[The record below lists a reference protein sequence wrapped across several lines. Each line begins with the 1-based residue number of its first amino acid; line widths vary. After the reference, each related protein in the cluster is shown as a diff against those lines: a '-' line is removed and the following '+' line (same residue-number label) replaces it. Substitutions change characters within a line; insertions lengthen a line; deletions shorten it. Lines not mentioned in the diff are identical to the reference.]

1 MEKYEN
7 ILLFHFPSDTAALV
21 KMITWHA
28 LSCFFNTLPFNL
40 HLFESLAIGHGRRW
54 VVKDHDKNTPGRRS
68 NLVKMFMIRHFKFK
82 GCSENR
88 KCCFSLSTTTY
99 STLMNLVY
107 KNESDEPLFF
117 AHCQQ
122 PIVLQLMFFCHTIAK
137 LHLLQMLLSVRH
149 CKSETIKASFFSLV
163 HKRIDV

>member
-1 MEKYEN
+1 MKN
-7 ILLFHFPSDTAALV
+7 SSLSPSSKTAALV

-88 KCCFSLSTTTY
+88 KCCFSLSTTT
-99 STLMNLVY
+99 STH
-107 KNESDEPLFF
+107 DEP
-117 AHCQQ
+117 C
-122 PIVLQLMFFCHTIAK
+122 VLQKGIWRTLVFRSMPSTYCTTINVSLPYHCEIAH
-137 LHLLQMLLSVRH
+137 LHLSQMLLSVRH
-149 CKSETIKASFFSLV
+149 CKSETIRASFFPLV
-163 HKRIDV
+163 YNTKE

>member
-1 MEKYEN
+1 MPFLSDSSTQNRVNEKYEN

-21 KMITWHA
+21 KIITWHA

-54 VVKDHDKNTPGRRS
+54 VVKDHDKNPPGRRS

-88 KCCFSLSTTTY
+88 KCCFSLSTTY
-99 STLMNLVY
+99 STLMNLVH

-117 AHCQQ
+117 AQCHQ
-122 PIVLQLMFFCHTIAK
+122 PIVLLLMCFFAIPLRNCTFAPLADAIECKA
-137 LHLLQMLLSVRH
+137 LQ
-149 CKSETIKASFFSLV
+149 I
-163 HKRIDV
+163 